1 MHKGTGTLC
10 TLAETGILNSNGDR
24 IVSLYMYPKGYDEK
38 MILNTVANIQNLLGA
53 HEFLGHYKKGW
64 RTHTKVVP
72 FQRKH
77 STWNKTT
84 QMFKEYNYKV
94 YGK

>member
-1 MHKGTGTLC
+1 MKTVMNQSHDGWL
-10 TLAETGILNSNGDR
+10 L
-24 IVSLYMYPKGYDEK
+24 K
-38 MILNTVANIQNLLGA
+38 MIS
-53 HEFLGHYKKGW
+53 
-64 RTHTKVVP
+64 RTDPVTNKVVP